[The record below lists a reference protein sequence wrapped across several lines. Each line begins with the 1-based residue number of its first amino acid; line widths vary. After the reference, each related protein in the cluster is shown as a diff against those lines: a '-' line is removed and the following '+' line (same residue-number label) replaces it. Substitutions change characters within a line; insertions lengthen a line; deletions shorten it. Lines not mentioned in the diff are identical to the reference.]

1 MPALTNPRHEAF
13 AQAIFS
19 GIVGAKGGA
28 TSQAE
33 AYRRAG
39 YHVTNGNSARACA
52 SRLLTFANGIAERIK
67 ELQAIA
73 AEQAAETA
81 EKCVHELNQLRRD
94 AHADKAYGAAVS
106 AVMGKAK
113 ILNFITD
120 GTETKPQDY
129 ASAQSM
135 QDIGRMLLQSI
146 GFKEPDDVS
155 IRAAIELND
164 TFVDGLQAIYQR
176 AQSLTL
182 ERA

>member
-1 MPALTNPRHEAF
+1 
-13 AQAIFS
+13 
-19 GIVGAKGGA
+19 
-28 TSQAE
+28 
-33 AYRRAG
+33 
-39 YHVTNGNSARACA
+39 
-52 SRLLTFANGIAERIK
+52 
-67 ELQAIA
+67 
-73 AEQAAETA
+73 
-81 EKCVHELNQLRRD
+81 
-94 AHADKAYGAAVS
+94 
-106 AVMGKAK
+106 MGKAK